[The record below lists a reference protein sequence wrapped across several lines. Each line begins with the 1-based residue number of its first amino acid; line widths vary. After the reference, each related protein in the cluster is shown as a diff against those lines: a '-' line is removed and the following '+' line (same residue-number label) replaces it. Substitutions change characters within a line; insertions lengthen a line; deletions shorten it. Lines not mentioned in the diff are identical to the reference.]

1 MVTVVN
7 MYTCTVGHS
16 WFFVFHPLVFMCPI
30 LATSYM
36 PGSAHEHAH
45 KVTHDTQS
53 HMCSVL
59 NHCPSQSPSIFS
71 LILRK

>member
-16 WFFVFHPLVFMCPI
+16 WFFVFHPPGAYVSYFI
-30 LATSYM
+30 TSYM

-45 KVTHDTQS
+45 TKS
-53 HMCSVL
+53 HMTRSHICAV
-59 NHCPSQSPSIFS
+59 C
-71 LILRK
+71 